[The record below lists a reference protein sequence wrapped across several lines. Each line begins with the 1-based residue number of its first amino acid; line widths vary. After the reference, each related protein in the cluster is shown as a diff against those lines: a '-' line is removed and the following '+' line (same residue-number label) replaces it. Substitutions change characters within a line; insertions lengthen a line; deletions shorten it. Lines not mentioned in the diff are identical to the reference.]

1 MSAPLKTNLLP
12 DRETVAEIRALR
24 HKGVS
29 VRGIYNRG
37 FSASLTQ
44 RVCKDVDAGGHDLDP
59 VDDEVAVQRVVETGC
74 GDTWQRLSVWEQRRV
89 LDELMERARFEDAM
103 FGTPLE
109 PSWRDRYAQGF
120 GYKDWASVM
129 RGGNRRARGLSA

>member
-12 DRETVAEIRALR
+12 DRDQVAEIRRLR
-24 HKGVS
+24 LLGTPLRTIQNS
-29 VRGIYNRG
+29 TGAG
-37 FSASLTQ
+37 ASLVS

-89 LDELMERARFEDAM
+89 LDELMERARREDAI
-103 FGTPLE
+103 FGYPLE
-109 PSWRDRYAQGF
+109 KSWRESYAQNF
-120 GYKDWASVM
+120 GYKDWASVLSAG
-129 RGGNRRARGLSA
+129 RRRARG